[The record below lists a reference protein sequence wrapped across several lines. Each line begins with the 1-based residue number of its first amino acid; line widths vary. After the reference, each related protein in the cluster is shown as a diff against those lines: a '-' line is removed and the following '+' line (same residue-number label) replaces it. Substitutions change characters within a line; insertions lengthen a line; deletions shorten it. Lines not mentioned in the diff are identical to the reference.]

1 MGSYNSARTAANASH
16 AARLRAHGGEVSDEK
31 QDRKEV
37 AHGVHKHE
45 RNMHAG
51 KKETKLAN
59 GGAAVEGRADGGRRR
74 GDRKGKH
81 KGTTVNIILGGGAG
95 GQQQGDPQREQMA
108 HQAGMQQGAQIGA
121 KMVAAKLAGAGGPP
135 PGGMPPGAG
144 GPPPGAMGGMPP
156 GGPPRPP
163 IAGMGPGGPP
173 PGAPPP
179 GMMPPRARGGRAPL
193 GESMKYGAGSGE
205 GRLEKEK
212 MAEKELRSID

>member
-1 MGSYNSARTAANASH
+1 MGSYNAARAAANASH

-45 RNMHAG
+45 RHMHKG
-51 KKETKLAN
+51 EKETKLAT
-59 GGAAVEGRADGGRRR
+59 GGRAVEGRAEGGRR
-74 GDRKGKH
+74 GDRKGKKH
-81 KGTTVNIILGGGAG
+81 KGTTVNIILGGQG
-95 GQQQGDPQREQMA
+95 QQGDPQREQMA
-108 HQAGMQQGAQIGA
+108 HQAGMQQGVQVGA
-121 KMVAAKLAGAGGPP
+121 KMAAAKLAGAGGPPPGGPP

-163 IAGMGPGGPP
+163 IAGMGP

-179 GMMPPRARGGRAPL
+179 GMMPPRARGGRAPM
-193 GESMKYGAGSGE
+193 GEQMKFGAGSGE

-212 MAEKELRSID
+212 MAKREMRVE